1 MKTPFLLSILI
12 HLQLFNTNID
22 ALYPEFWATAF
33 DEMDKGQYNLQN
45 QISRK
50 YENQLGR
57 NGDTVNVPVTPS
69 FTAGDWVPGNAIS
82 ANSVTQETVPVILN
96 KSKSVPFGLN
106 GMEMSMTPYELI
118 RDYGVPAAEAI
129 LAQLNLDVYQ
139 EMLASQYLIDA
150 TSGLTESKIIDA
162 GAALSNRKIGNQGR
176 VITASPDDIA
186 TLMKLSAFSQADI
199 TGRTDVVIDGLITK
213 RYGFDFFENNAI
225 SKYTPTDLVGAV
237 NNGAGY
243 AAGATSM
250 VVNGFND
257 DTNPIRKGDVFT
269 VAGDSVQHVV
279 QTVTASSG
287 DTIGLTFLPALGAS
301 VVDTAVITV
310 VATKS
315 LLAFVPSATALA
327 ARPYALLPEKSGVMS
342 MIVNYQGIPIR
353 ISVFHDGKLGL
364 TVQYDILYG
373 VKNIDTRR
381 IQRIITV

>member
-1 MKTPFLLSILI
+1 MKTPIFLTILI
-12 HLQLFNTNID
+12 HLQLFNTNIEL
-22 ALYPEFWATAF
+22 LYPEFWASAF

-50 YENQLGR
+50 YENQIAQA
-57 NGDTVNVPVTPS
+57 GDTVNVPVTPA
-69 FTAGDWVPGNAIS
+69 FTAANWTPGDAIS
-82 ANSVTQETVPVILN
+82 PSSITQETVPVILN
-96 KSKSVPFGLN
+96 KSKSVPFQLTGK
-106 GMEMSMTPYELI
+106 EMSLSPYQLI
-118 RDYGVPAAEAI
+118 QDYGRPAVEAI
-129 LAQLNLDVYQ
+129 LAQLNLDIYE

-162 GAALSNRKIGNQGR
+162 GAALSNRKIQNGGR
-176 VITASPDDIA
+176 IITASPDDMA
-186 TLMKLSAFSQADI
+186 TLMKLSAFSQANI
-199 TGRTDVVIDGLITK
+199 TGKTDVVIDGLITK
-213 RYGFDFFENNAI
+213 RYGFDFFSNNAI
-225 SKYTPTDLVGAV
+225 SKYTPVDLVGAV

-257 DTNPIRKGDVFT
+257 DANPIRKGDVFT

-327 ARPYALLPEKSGVMS
+327 ARPYAVMPQGTGVMS
-342 MIVNYQGIPIR
+342 TVVNYQGIPIR

-364 TVQYDILYG
+364 IVQYDILYG

-381 IQRIITV
+381 IQRIITA